1 VIEAFCVAGLAGA
14 RASTRGTYRSA
25 LYRLAVPVHGAPGQ
39 RATPFAGAPAWGLFG
54 PVSLLGG
61 CTASEGRG
69 LGLGWLLGLV
79 LPDGLAD
86 MRHDVGLEAV
96 EVLAVIPPHDD
107 DA

>member
-1 VIEAFCVAGLAGA
+1 
-14 RASTRGTYRSA
+14 
-25 LYRLAVPVHGAPGQ
+25 
-39 RATPFAGAPAWGLFG
+39 
-54 PVSLLGG
+54 
-61 CTASEGRG
+61 
-69 LGLGWLLGLV
+69 LV